1 MDRKGKVTPCK
12 WAGDRKGADTNSANE
27 SGARNVEAE
36 TEYQKRSEEYG
47 RECKIEDSRRDKT
60 EQCTER
66 V

>member
-36 TEYQKRSEEYG
+36 SIRSRTKNTGGCIKY
-47 RECKIEDSRRDKT
+47 KT
-60 EQCTER
+60 VGEI
-66 V
+66 